1 MRRSALILLILFLG
15 ITKIPAQVKIYG
27 FVIDFE
33 NAHPIDGAT
42 VFIHDEYNIAFNP
55 PVNTITDET
64 GYFEFP
70 DMDYGKY
77 SVNAYIYFEFKD
89 DSVAFV
95 YQPGVFNV
103 RDSINTY
110 FKEKGF
116 PINFG
121 FSPTNIKKQ
130 YEFRNS
136 LSSVAL
142 FDSTSRIEFP
152 FKPAVF
158 EFTKPRVIAV
168 DNLFYKTESSFFEKK
183 NW

>member
-1 MRRSALILLILFLG
+1 MLIMKIEDLTFRNNLKHIWLKSVSLF
-15 ITKIPAQVKIYG
+15 
-27 FVIDFE
+27 
-33 NAHPIDGAT
+33 NS
-42 VFIHDEYNIAFNP
+42 EYSS
-55 PVNTITDET
+55 
-64 GYFEFP
+64 
-70 DMDYGKY
+70 M
-77 SVNAYIYFEFKD
+77 YIYFEFKD

-158 EFTKPRVIAV
+158 EFTKPRVITV